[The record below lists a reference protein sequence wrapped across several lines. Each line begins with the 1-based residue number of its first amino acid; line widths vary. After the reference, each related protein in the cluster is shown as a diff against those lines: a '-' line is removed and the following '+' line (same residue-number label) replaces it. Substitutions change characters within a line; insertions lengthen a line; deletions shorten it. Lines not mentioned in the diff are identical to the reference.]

1 MRKFEIMMVLR
12 PDLDDEQIRSVVERF
27 VNIIT
32 DHDGEVTA
40 IEPWGKRRLAYEI
53 NDYKDGF
60 YVLINYE
67 ADGSFNKELERNF
80 RIVDTVI
87 RHIIVRQD
95 A

>member
-1 MRKFEIMMVLR
+1 MRKFEIMMILR
-12 PDLDDEQIRSVVERF
+12 PDLDEEQIRSVVERF
-27 VNIIT
+27 VNIIS

-53 NDYKDGF
+53 NDFTEGF

-67 ADGSFNKELERNF
+67 SDGSFNSELERNF
-80 RIVDTVI
+80 RIVDSVI
-87 RHIIVRQD
+87 RHIIVRLD